1 MTQAFKTPVEM
12 LDQWARVQGDKIYLR
27 QPKQRRLHDI
37 SWCQVHQMAHRLAGA
52 LYKLGFEKGDKIA
65 ILSKNCSEWFIID
78 YALMVGGFI
87 SVPIYPTANADT
99 IRYVLQHSE
108 SKAVFVGK
116 LDDGPSQEPGIGGET
131 LRLGMGYDG
140 IKTQYHWQQLL
151 ELAEPIQTQY
161 PDADDVMT
169 IIYTSGSTG
178 NPKGA
183 VMTFGAFSWAA
194 FRINEHLGGTPKD
207 RVISYLPLAHITER
221 AYIFGSSIFGG
232 GTVYFVESLDTFVE
246 DVQVA
251 NPNFFL
257 SVPRLWTLFQKNI
270 IAKVGENKLNTLLSI
285 PIIGAF
291 VARKIRKQLGLNN
304 ARILGCGSA
313 PVSPALL
320 HWYGRI
326 GMNITEAWGMTE
338 NAAYA
343 TLNFPF
349 RKDKIGTVGT
359 AGMDVELKIGDNH
372 ELLFKSPGLF
382 REYYKQPEATAESMT
397 EDGFFRTGDQAEID
411 DDGYVSIIGR
421 VKDNFKTAKG
431 KFVAPV
437 PIERK
442 LAQDTNIELL
452 CVIGSGQPYPVALVQ
467 LAESAYGLPREQ
479 VQASLQAA
487 SRAVSATMESHATLG
502 GVLVVQEPWT
512 VENDVLTPTLKIK
525 RHVLEKRF
533 NSLIGNIRN
542 DTVVWEDQLSDKAKA
557 S

>member
-12 LDQWARVQGDKIYLR
+12 LEQWARVQGDKTYLR

-37 SWCQVHQMAHRLAGA
+37 SWSQVHQMAHRLAGA
-52 LYKLGFEKGDKIA
+52 LHKLGFEKGDKIA
-65 ILSKNCSEWFIID
+65 ILSKNCSEWFITD

-108 SKAVFVGK
+108 AKAVFVGK

-194 FRINEHLGGTPKD
+194 CRINEHLGGTPKD

-270 IAKVGENKLNTLLSI
+270 IAKVGNNKLNTLLGL

-326 GMNITEAWGMTE
+326 GMDITEAWGMTE

-349 RKDKIGTVGT
+349 RKDKIGTVGA

-411 DDGYVSIIGR
+411 ADGYVSIIGR

-487 SRAVSATMESHATLG
+487 SQAVSATMESHATLG

-525 RHVLEKRF
+525 RHVLEKRY
-533 NSLIGNIRN
+533 NALIGNIRN
-542 DTVVWEDQLSDKAKA
+542 DAVVWEDQLGNNAKA

>member
-1 MTQAFKTPVEM
+1 MTEVFKSPVEL
-12 LDQWARVQGDKIYLR
+12 LDDWARVQGEKTYLR
-27 QPKQRRLHDI
+27 QPIDRQLNDY
-37 SWCQVHQMAHRLAGA
+37 SWTQVHQMAHRLAGA

-65 ILSKNCSEWFIID
+65 ILSKNCAEWFMVD
-78 YALMVGGFI
+78 FALMVGGFI

-99 IRYVLQHSE
+99 IKYVLQHSE
-108 SKAVFVGK
+108 AKAIFIGK
-116 LDDGPSQEPGIGGET
+116 LDDPASQESGIGGEVS
-131 LRLGMGYDG
+131 RLSMGHDHMPC
-140 IKTQYHWQQLL
+140 QYHWQQLL
-151 ELAEPIQTQY
+151 ELAEPFESQY
-161 PDADDVMT
+161 PADDDIMT

-183 VMTFGAFSWAA
+183 VMTYGAFSWAA
-194 FRINEHLGGTPKD
+194 HRIAQHLGGTPQD

-221 AYIFGSSIFGG
+221 AYIFGSSIVGG

-270 IAKVGENKLNTLLSI
+270 IAKVGESKLNLLLSI
-285 PIIGAF
+285 PVVGSL
-291 VARKIRKQLGLNN
+291 VARKIRKQLGLNS

-326 GMNITEAWGMTE
+326 GMKITEAWGMTE

-349 RKDKIGTVGT
+349 RQDKIGTVGAPGT
-359 AGMDVELKIGDNH
+359 DVELKIGENN
-372 ELLFKSPGLF
+372 ELLFRSPGLF
-382 REYYKQPEATAESMT
+382 KEYYKRPEATAEALT
-397 EDGFFRTGDQAEID
+397 EDGFFRTGDQGAID
-411 DDGYVSIIGR
+411 DDGYLCITGR

-437 PIERK
+437 PIERR
-442 LAQDTNIELL
+442 LAQNNNIELV

-467 LAESAYGLPREQ
+467 LAEGAHGLPKAE
-479 VQASLQAA
+479 VEASLAKTCA
-487 SRAVSATMESHATLG
+487 EVSASMESHATLG
-502 GVLVVQEPWT
+502 GVLITDEPWT
-512 VENDVLTPTLKIK
+512 VDNDVLTPTLKIK
-525 RHVLEKRF
+525 RHVLEAKY
-533 NSLIGNIRN
+533 SEKIGGMRG
-542 DTVVWEDQLSDKAKA
+542 DQVVWEQQLNQQAA
-557 S
+557 N